1 MNPILNELMANAA
14 NQAPSLVDSKK
25 ESVLA
30 ASNEKKIAL
39 GGATP
44 QTPAQLYAP
53 MVGAAT
59 GKGVATASDQE
70 YDSRYLTPGQLET
83 KYGNNAAA
91 DMINAAAN
99 AQQRVFSDQTQ
110 VRDFEQTAADTVSGV
125 GLGIANSL
133 GGIGALGAG
142 LVNKDAGIWA
152 SKQLDDL
159 NKTVQENQSPALQSR
174 RRILAAK
181 NELDQRDSTKA
192 FEDAKASGDS
202 DFTASL
208 ARIGRDVI
216 SSVENA
222 ATDPTT
228 LSDGIAQGVGSM
240 LSLAPLGR
248 AVAGTKAAT
257 AAIPAGIGAMEA
269 GGSYQQSVNEV
280 QAMTPAQLAKTSP
293 MYRELVAGGMSPEEA
308 QRTVANRTG
317 LISAA
322 ITAPAAV
329 AAGSLVSRF
338 AGNPTGLVT
347 GRQALAN
354 LGRETVEEG
363 LQGGTSALAGN
374 QAIQS
379 VADTTRALSA
389 GVGEQIGTGALYGL
403 GTAGAV
409 QAPSL
414 TGAAAAGA
422 VNSVAASLGR
432 IGEARAENNRKS
444 SPNSI
449 ENVTAAATVAQAEAP
464 TVQTAM
470 AEAVASAPPETAAAA
485 QGYLDSLVQSLTVAP
500 EELAHEAVAAT
511 GTLVSDAPNRLEAI
525 NRLINVVKAT
535 EGNPGQQVTA
545 AYALYQLMQPMNA
558 LAESEI
564 SQQADLPEDAGKI
577 LDAYSGLVSRIVG
590 TPEVSAAFRNVV
602 QQLNTPAMQ
611 AQLNDVN
618 QTPASAQTVVA
629 AAELAPQTTNPAV
642 VDVVLK
648 MARDGQIKLTD
659 NQMNSLQSAR
669 ALMRSAMEYDNA
681 LTQAGIT
688 ERKDLVGVQVKT
700 GTDVSRNVVGSR
712 SGLQHARTV
721 TEFVNRGDIAGAATA
736 LEDLGRF
743 AQSQAN
749 KVQAINDHFAAGRG
763 AERIRPQVKKGDTFA
778 ESDVAYGV
786 TPTSVNSLKNAQN
799 IAAEAVFLTQLHNQL
814 AEAYPQLKLTAIP
827 EVALDAILQGDVADV
842 AAQFVK
848 GERSYANQ
856 NTNPA
861 PVDAPVANRASE
873 GSAPE
878 AQPAEPA
885 GGQGT
890 VRSDDAVT
898 GQRVPAPAVTAS
910 DGESVARPSEPTN
923 AEPALT
929 DAAIQAMSDAELN
942 TLHEAEMAK
951 PNFRNQP
958 LFQKLDKEVA
968 AREDAQAEA
977 DAAAQKAQVIT
988 EEADVEETFDEAD
1001 FIQPT
1006 GFAAVFPGLVGL
1018 VPNGKVKNFLA
1029 EAFKMPKQPRSR
1041 LLGTGSPLE
1050 AIQTALGRNANAQ
1063 AFTGKPLKGELTK
1076 DVLAAYRHMTGDVA
1090 SYLMKV
1096 MDRNLQEAG
1105 NAKKGKSSSLF
1116 EMLESGVA
1124 NPLGYIRGRALNIVE
1139 PKENGKGFQY
1149 NQELL
1154 EGAILAGMH
1163 WILNASSTGPIREA
1177 ADIAALMNIPES
1189 QVTDALIAEFNYNGS
1204 MTKWDV
1210 VPMLA
1215 QKITSFWGLQANN
1228 DYSQSMVDGIPF
1240 AVASEVVRALTEMG
1254 ALKQENIQMPGVVQE
1269 LTRFTIDYENL
1280 GEEYKAYPNLLDE
1293 LVSVEPEETAWF
1305 GQDRPPVAR
1314 TQMNNTHVEN
1324 TREQQAAIKAEQ
1336 ETPFF
1341 VNMPMFDLFQQLGSD
1356 NLLDLFGAG
1365 SNLDPKLHNAQHLMT
1380 LEGRNASIAAAFQHM
1395 TDRHAE
1401 LENRA
1406 SAAGVPVNRMP
1417 MHYAYNMSRVGRM
1430 QMLGKHNPQ
1439 ASKLVREVFMPTR
1452 ATVDLTDGDTR
1463 NLYMLS
1469 LAQALDIKVH
1479 TMPMADSIARV
1490 QAKLDGDLKPAVDL
1504 LAKFLAT
1511 DQLDN
1516 DAVEVLQAAQAS
1528 SGKTVMAVHALLDY
1542 ARTTLPDTDLTEYE
1556 TSVYLEADG
1565 VTNGPVNA
1573 MAMLST
1579 GKFDAAWLKNIAKG
1593 GWNLTPG
1600 KTFNQHRADDNTDLY
1615 KESTNAFAR
1624 FRANLREELMESG
1637 NAVQMDNL
1645 YKLMGMFVK
1654 DITVTESGEVLLDR
1668 GVAKNPLTI
1677 TIYGSGARGIAGN
1690 VAKTLLDEVYA
1701 RMSVALQN
1709 QEANGGTLAQA
1720 MFGAEA
1726 SALKSADELMG
1737 QFQFLMNRLTRTELR
1752 YSKKNGYY
1760 VSAVEGAKPVDLRDP
1775 ANFSLAPANY
1785 AGLEGNILRMFVEP
1799 LRDGI
1804 SHTIGPAVLETSE
1817 LLQSATQLQSLAMAD
1832 AFKTEVE
1839 RLVAEQVKANPDD
1852 KTLFLS
1858 RNQQDAVI
1866 AALAKKFPF
1875 VKTGKQTF
1883 FVTGNARDTVDAS
1896 DFSRALN
1903 DTLDMQAMV
1912 FGPSDAGVAGA
1923 PYLIIGMGDGM
1934 MMQTIATAPDAV
1946 TGTLKIFDG
1955 MNMPVDQIN
1964 KGSLQANEAVA
1975 TSWQGNPLRA
1985 VERSFQMSL
1994 PGIEAWIAS
2003 LPLNK
2008 EGGVNLTTRMA
2019 YGTREAAVAAM
2030 SNMLERVRTAADQI
2044 DARHATMKRVS
2055 FSLDQMASAGQPFQ
2069 NTGEDLSSL
2078 APEAQVE
2085 RLNQIYEE
2093 ELARIS
2099 KVSAS
2104 AAEIRGELVGKEML
2118 TPQDRVLYTPEGLLR
2133 EVGALPED
2141 LRQLAVAAVRS
2152 PAMRDY
2158 TMVVASADQINAETG
2173 GALGDADGITM
2184 PAAKK
2189 IFLKTD
2195 SPEVRVH
2202 ELVHA
2207 ATFEAVLGHYQ
2218 GNSTPEVAEAVNRL
2232 EVLMDQFMDL
2242 DQREMTT
2249 DQVRAY
2255 NMALN
2260 SMARASFAGGAI
2272 GQASSLN
2279 EFMAWATTNAELIAV
2294 GKKVEANPILRLAQA
2309 AVKAIKGMFWKNVN
2323 DTFFSQVQFNSAIIM
2338 TAQPT
2343 TQQVMDDVVLEH
2355 SSAYGNDQ
2363 RLQDVDTAFTEMIG
2377 QYLNAPGVIKPTA
2390 AVKTALANF
2399 SGDLSMAARAVF
2411 PMTMQEQNVFVSI
2424 ATALATEAAIEP
2436 TVLAKAQQLYA
2447 YVTKKLTVESFM
2459 ANPEVDDPA
2468 DRYYAQE
2475 KYDFLVGKSTMLTDA
2490 QGRSS
2495 LLPAFLALATTN
2507 QDFRDVLAKMEMPKA
2522 DKVEGR
2528 TMDSYLRNYGNH
2540 MMESLSN
2547 RMAGTTKS
2555 GDVRSAIDALN
2566 GHLYNLS
2573 QQKQTLVSTFTD
2585 QVGGLTDR
2593 ANDYVVEKLTSLS
2606 TKAMDKARDVKSKTN
2621 SKLVKNTAGVVELVA
2636 GLATEK
2642 NGQLVAE
2649 GVMSGANRIK
2659 GWKPLTDIISD
2670 FVGRTESNANVYDLI
2685 KAVRSSVQA
2694 MRQQFREN
2702 VPEEIA
2708 KKFTRQLTEAEW
2720 TGLHSIMGKSDLAV
2734 LSGRGFD
2741 EISDLVTKP
2750 KVRAAEIAALEKSLS
2765 AVTGK
2770 NWALTQ
2776 TKAKQLA
2783 NFMNTGV
2790 TGVNLLRNAS
2800 AVAALLGQN
2809 VKQSLSVNDT
2819 AQLDELITLYAL
2831 DTQDTGVF
2839 ASLVQEDQA
2848 AGLEFTMAYLTGQ
2861 RKDEVAKASSNDAAR
2876 FNAYKGY
2883 IPTVPAAGVSLIVA
2897 EDSQHAN
2904 LLAKSYTRVGGYN
2917 GSTLERTNKGY
2928 YFASVP
2934 TRAGFSQGIMQNVN
2948 ITAGGVSATTGYSV
2962 GMNAGVI
2969 TDPNQLNRLKQTFL
2983 RDRATTENLVA
2994 VYNENGEIVAFE
3006 RSLDPVQL
3014 ERVRENSQL
3023 HKMLGVWRGRQVE
3036 EETAGIYN
3044 TQLIDRLDEM
3054 YKKDLAA
3061 GKGAEYVNIFSDKDR
3076 VLRDAVRLL
3085 PQEARDQM
3093 QNITGLE
3100 DTFMVRRDMLN
3111 DALGYRTASIGDPW
3125 TGNSRWSQETQDT
3138 LKKLALGL
3146 VGNKAYQYALNSERF
3161 IQGYVSDAKTLIVV
3175 KSVVVPFG
3183 NLLSNLYQMVA
3194 RGVPIKDI
3202 VRGSP
3207 KKAHEVD
3214 SYVKGLLRQVAA
3226 EAELRAAVGKPLQK
3240 MKLEAEIQS
3249 IKDAHKRLSI
3259 WPLIEAGEFSAISD
3273 VGLTHEDIDMT
3284 EGRLNQYIEKLVGKL
3299 PDSVRNA
3306 GRYAFITKDTALF
3319 QGLQKAVQYG
3329 DFLAKALVY
3338 DDLVKR
3344 QGKSKKDALAIVTEE
3359 FVNYDR
3365 LPGRFRGYM
3374 ESIGLLWFYNFK
3386 IRAAKVGLSMIR
3398 NNPVHTL
3405 IASLAP
3411 APDLFGPI
3419 GLPTEDNAFAKLAE
3433 GTLDNSM
3440 GPGQGMRAPMLNPWL
3455 NIIN

>member
-1 MNPILNELMANAA
+1 MNLILNELMANAA
-14 NQAPSLVDSKK
+14 GQTSPIEAKKQSLAGV
-25 ESVLA
+25 A
-30 ASNEKKIAL
+30 QEKKTAL
-39 GGATP
+39 SPLVP

-59 GKGVATASDQE
+59 GKGVESASEQE
-70 YDSRYLTPGQLET
+70 YDTRYMTPGQLET
-83 KYGNNAAA
+83 KYGHTAAS
-91 DMINAAAN
+91 DLINAKAT

-110 VRDFEQTAADTVSGV
+110 VRDFEQAAADTVSGV
-125 GLGIANSL
+125 GLGIANSI
-133 GGIGALGAG
+133 GGIGALAAGA
-142 LVNKDAGIWA
+142 VNQDAGIWA

-159 NKTVQENQSPALQSR
+159 NAFGQGSQSPALQQR
-174 RRILAAK
+174 RNILAAK
-181 NELDQRDSTKA
+181 NLLDQRDSTQQFNKDKA
-192 FEDAKASGDS
+192 EGKS

-208 ARIGRDVI
+208 ARIGRDVV

-222 ATDPTT
+222 AVDPIT
-228 LSDGIAQGVGSM
+228 LSEGIAQGVGSM

-248 AVAGTKAAT
+248 AVAGARGGE
-257 AAIPAGIGAMEA
+257 AAIAAGIGAMEA
-269 GGSYQQSVNEV
+269 GGSYQQGVNDV
-280 QAMTPAQLAKTSP
+280 LAMSKADLQKNSP
-293 MYRELVAGGMSPEEA
+293 MYRELIAQGVSPDEA
-308 QRTVANRTG
+308 QRTVANRTA
-317 LISAA
+317 LTSAA

-329 AAGSLVSRF
+329 AAGSLVSKF
-338 AGNPTGLVT
+338 AGNPTALVG

-354 LGRETVEEG
+354 IGRETIEEG
-363 LQGGTSALAGN
+363 LQSGTASIAGN

-379 VADTTRALSA
+379 IADNTRALSE

-403 GTAGAV
+403 GTAGAI

-414 TGAAAAGA
+414 AGAAAVATGSAAIAGLGA
-422 VNSVAASLGR
+422 TLGR
-432 IGEARAENNRKS
+432 IGDARADANRKN

-449 ENVTAAATVAQAEAP
+449 ENVTAAVNVAQAEAP
-464 TVQTAM
+464 AVQAAM
-470 AEAVASAPPETAAAA
+470 AETLASAPPEVATAA
-485 QGYLDSLVQSLTVAP
+485 QGYLDSLVQALTIDPA
-500 EELAHEAVAAT
+500 ELQHQAVAAT
-511 GTLVSDAPNRLEAI
+511 GSLVADAPNRLEAI

-535 EGNPGQQVTA
+535 EGNPQQQLTA

-558 LAESEI
+558 LAENEI
-564 SQQADLPEDAGKI
+564 SQQEGLPADAGKI
-577 LDAYSGLVSRIVG
+577 LDTYSDLVARIIG
-590 TPEVSAAFRNVV
+590 TPEVSKAFGSVIEL
-602 QQLNTPAMQ
+602 LNTPAVQ
-611 AQLNDVN
+611 AQLNEVN
-618 QTPASAQTVVA
+618 QTPETAQVVVA
-629 AAELAPQTTNPAV
+629 AAELAPQTTNPAA
-642 VDVVLK
+642 VDAVLK
-648 MARDGQIKLTD
+648 MARDGQISLTD
-659 NQMNSLQSAR
+659 NQLNSLRSAR

-681 LTQAGIT
+681 LTEAGIQ
-688 ERKDLVGVQVKT
+688 ERKDMVGVQVKT
-700 GTDVSRNVVGSR
+700 GTESARNVVGAR
-712 SGLQHARTV
+712 SGLQHARYITDL
-721 TEFVNRGDIAGAATA
+721 VNQNDVAGASTA
-736 LEDLGRF
+736 LEDLGKF
-743 AQSQAN
+743 AQNQAN
-749 KVQAINDHFAAGRG
+749 KVEAINQNFAGGRG
-763 AERIRPQVKKGDTFA
+763 APRVKPLALSKTREWV
-778 ESDVAYGV
+778 ESGTAYGV
-786 TPTSVNSLKNAQN
+786 TPTNTNSLKNAQN
-799 IAAEAVFLTQLHNQL
+799 IAAEATFLTQLHNQL
-814 AEAYPQLKLTAIP
+814 VEAYPQLKLKAIAP
-827 EVALDAILQGDVADV
+827 VQLDAILQGDVDEV
-842 AAQFVK
+842 AAEFVS
-848 GERSYANQ
+848 GARSYGNQ
-856 NTNPA
+856 NTNTPA
-861 PVDAPVANRASE
+861 DATADAGRASE
-873 GSAPE
+873 GSPAQT
-878 AQPAEPA
+878 QPAESA

-890 VRSDDAVT
+890 VRSDDGVV
-898 GQRVPAPAVTAS
+898 GERVSAPAVAKP
-910 DGESVARPSEPTN
+910 DGETGARTDVPANTQPALKEEAKPEPVEQPVVVE
-923 AEPALT
+923 EPA
-929 DAAIQAMSDAELN
+929 APA
-942 TLHEAEMAK
+942 
-951 PNFRNQP
+951 
-958 LFQKLDKEVA
+958 
-968 AREDAQAEA
+968 
-977 DAAAQKAQVIT
+977 
-988 EEADVEETFDEAD
+988 
-1001 FIQPT
+1001 PT
-1006 GFAAVFPGLVGL
+1006 GFAAVFPELVGL

-1029 EAFKMPKQPRSR
+1029 EAFKLPKNQRSR
-1041 LLGTGSPLE
+1041 ILGSGSPLVDLR
-1050 AIQTALGRNANAQ
+1050 AALRSDTAAST
-1063 AFTGKPLKGELTK
+1063 FMGKPLKGELTK

-1090 SYLMKV
+1090 NYLKQV
-1096 MDRNLQEAG
+1096 MDRNLQQAG

-1149 NQELL
+1149 NQELV

-1163 WILNASSTGPIREA
+1163 WIMNASSTGPIREA

-1210 VPMLA
+1210 IPMLA
-1215 QKITSFWGLQANN
+1215 QKISAFWGLQANN
-1228 DYSQSMVDGIPF
+1228 DYSQSMVDGIPY
-1240 AVASEVVRALTEMG
+1240 AVASEVVRALSEMG
-1254 ALKQENIQMPGVVQE
+1254 ALKQENISMPGISQE
-1269 LTRFTIDYENL
+1269 LTRFTIDYDNL
-1280 GEEYKAYPNLLDE
+1280 GEEYKAYPALLEE
-1293 LVSVEPEETAWF
+1293 LVAVEPEETAWF
-1305 GQDRPPVAR
+1305 GEDRPKVAR

-1324 TREQQAAIKAEQ
+1324 TPEQRAAIEAEQ
-1336 ETPFF
+1336 NTPFF
-1341 VNMPMFDLFQQLGSD
+1341 VNIPMFDLFQQLGSD

-1365 SNLDPKLHNAQHLMT
+1365 SNLNPETHNKQNLMT
-1380 LEGRNASIAAAFQHM
+1380 LQGRNASIAAAFQHM
-1395 TDRHAE
+1395 TDRFSE
-1401 LENRA
+1401 LSNRA
-1406 SAAGVPVNRMP
+1406 QAAGVPVQAMP

-1479 TMPMADSIARV
+1479 TMPLADSIERV
-1490 QAKLDGDLKPAVDL
+1490 QAKLDGPLKPAVDL

-1511 DQLDN
+1511 DTLDN
-1516 DAVEVLQAAQAS
+1516 DALEVLQGVMGDA
-1528 SGKTVMAVHALLDY
+1528 GNTVMAVHAILDY
-1542 ARTTLPDTDLTEYE
+1542 ARTTLPDTDLTNYD
-1556 TSVYLEADG
+1556 TSIYLEADG

-1579 GKFDAAWLKNIAKG
+1579 GKFNLSWLKNIAKG

-1600 KTFNQHRADDNTDLY
+1600 KTFNEHRAQDNVDLY
-1615 KESTNAFAR
+1615 KDSTNNFAKR
-1624 FRANLREELMESG
+1624 RTLLRDELSESG
-1637 NAVQMDNL
+1637 NAIQMDNL
-1645 YKLMGMFVK
+1645 MKLMGMFIK

-1690 VAKTLLDEVYA
+1690 VTKALMDEIYAKMTA
-1701 RMSVALQN
+1701 ALQN
-1709 QEANGGTLAQA
+1709 QEANGGTMAQA
-1720 MFGAEA
+1720 MFGDQA
-1726 SALKSADELMG
+1726 SALKSADQLMG
-1737 QFQFLMNRLTRTELR
+1737 EFQFLINRLTRTELR
-1752 YSKKNGYY
+1752 NSKTKGYY
-1760 VSAVEGAKPVDLRDP
+1760 VTSTEGAVPVNLKDLASFELP
-1775 ANFSLAPANY
+1775 AANY
-1785 AGLEGNILRMFVEP
+1785 RGLEENIFRMFVGP
-1799 LRDGI
+1799 LREGI
-1804 SHTIGPAVLETSE
+1804 SDTIGQSLLDSSE
-1817 LLQSATQLQSLAMAD
+1817 LLQTATQLQSLAMAA
-1832 AFKTEVE
+1832 AFKSEVE
-1839 RLVAEQVKANPDD
+1839 RLVAEQVKENPDD

-1866 AALAKKFPF
+1866 AALSKKFPF

-1903 DTLDMQAMV
+1903 NTLDMQAMV

-1923 PYLIIGMGDGM
+1923 PYLIIGMGDGL
-1934 MMQTIATAPDAV
+1934 MMQTVATAPDAV

-1955 MNMPVDQIN
+1955 MNMPIDQIN

-1975 TSWQGNPLRA
+1975 TTWQGNPLRA

-1994 PGIEAWIAS
+1994 PGIENWIKT
-2003 LPLNK
+2003 LPENDD
-2008 EGGVNLTTRMA
+2008 GSVNLTARIA
-2019 YGTREAAVAAM
+2019 YSDKVSAVAAM
-2030 SNMLERVRTAADQI
+2030 TAMLDRVRDAADQI
-2044 DARHATMKRVS
+2044 DARHAAMKRVS

-2078 APEAQVE
+2078 TPEAQVE

-2093 ELARIS
+2093 ELAKIS

-2104 AAEIRGELVGKEML
+2104 AAEIRGAATGKEPMEL
-2118 TPQDRVLYTPEGLLR
+2118 TERVLYTPEGLLR
-2133 EVGALPED
+2133 EVGALPAD
-2141 LRQLAVAAVRS
+2141 LRQLAVAALRS
-2152 PAMRDY
+2152 PSMRDY
-2158 TMVVASADQINAETG
+2158 TVVVASADQINAETG
-2173 GALGDADGITM
+2173 GALGNASGITM

-2189 IFLKTD
+2189 IYLTED

-2207 ATFEAVLGHYQ
+2207 ATFEAVLAHYQ
-2218 GNSTPEVAEAVNRL
+2218 GNSTPAVAAAVERL
-2232 EVLMDQFMDL
+2232 EVLQDQFLGLDL
-2242 DQREMTT
+2242 REMTP
-2249 DQVRAY
+2249 DQVRAFT
-2255 NMALN
+2255 MAEN
-2260 SMARASFAGGAI
+2260 SMIQALLQGGAV
-2272 GQASSLN
+2272 GKAASLN
-2279 EFMAWATTNAELIAV
+2279 EFMAWATTNQELIAV
-2294 GKKVEANPILRLAQA
+2294 GKKTESNPLVRMAKA
-2309 AVKAIKGMFWKNVN
+2309 VVKAIKGMFWKDVN
-2323 DTFFSQVQFNSAIIM
+2323 DSLFSQVQFNTAVIM
-2338 TAQPT
+2338 SAQPT

-2363 RLQDVDTAFTEMIG
+2363 RLQEVDETFTALIG
-2377 QYLNAPGVIKPTA
+2377 DYLNAPGPIKPTA
-2390 AVKTALANF
+2390 AVKAALANF
-2399 SGDLSMAARAVF
+2399 SGDLSLAAKAVF
-2411 PMTMQEQNVFVSI
+2411 PMTMQEQNVFTAI

-2447 YVTKKLTVESFM
+2447 YVTKNLTVESFM

-2507 QDFRDVLAKMEMPKA
+2507 QDFREVLRKMDMPKA
-2522 DKVEGR
+2522 DKVKGR
-2528 TMDSYLRNYGNH
+2528 TMDDYLRNYGNH
-2540 MMESLSN
+2540 MMENLSN
-2547 RMAGTTKS
+2547 RMAGTNKS
-2555 GDVRSAIDALN
+2555 TDVRSAIDALN
-2566 GHLYNLS
+2566 GHLYELS
-2573 QQKQTLVSTFTD
+2573 QNKQTLVSTFSD
-2585 QVGGLTDR
+2585 KAGGLTDR
-2593 ANDYVVEKLTSLS
+2593 ANEFVVDKLTTYSD
-2606 TKAMDKARDVKSKTN
+2606 KVMKKARDVKAKTN

-2659 GWKPLTDIISD
+2659 GWKPLTDVIGD

-2720 TGLHSIMGKSDLAV
+2720 TGLHAVMGKSDLAV
-2734 LSGRGFD
+2734 LAGRGFA
-2741 EISDLVTKP
+2741 EVSDLVTKP
-2750 KVRAAEIAALEKSLS
+2750 KVRAAAIAELESSLS

-2770 NWALTQ
+2770 NWGLTQ
-2776 TKAKQLA
+2776 DKAKQLA
-2783 NFMNTGV
+2783 TFMTTGV
-2790 TGVNLLRNAS
+2790 TGVNLLRNAT
-2800 AVAALLGQN
+2800 AVSKLLGHGVQ
-2809 VKQSLSVNDT
+2809 QSLSLNDT
-2819 AQLDELITLYAL
+2819 NQLDELITLYAL
-2831 DTQDTGVF
+2831 DSTDTSVF
-2839 ASLVQEDQA
+2839 ASLVQEDQM

-2861 RKDEVAKASSNDAAR
+2861 RKDEATKANASDAAR
-2876 FNAYKGY
+2876 HNAYKGY

-2897 EDSQHAN
+2897 DDAQHAS
-2904 LLAKSYTRVGGYN
+2904 LLQKSYVRVATYG
-2917 GSTLERTNKGY
+2917 GSTVERTNKGY
-2928 YFASVP
+2928 YFAPVP

-2948 ITAGGVSATTGYSV
+2948 ITAGGVSSTTGFGV

-2969 TDPNQLNRLKQTFL
+2969 TDPNQLNRLKLSFL
-2983 RDRATTENLVA
+2983 RDRASTENLVA

-3006 RSLDPVQL
+3006 RSLDPTQL

-3036 EETAGIYN
+3036 EETAGIFN
-3044 TQLIDRLDEM
+3044 SQLINRLDEM

-3061 GKGAEYVNIFSDKDR
+3061 GKAAEYVNIFAEKDR
-3076 VLRDAVRLL
+3076 VLSDAVRLL
-3085 PQEARDQM
+3085 PQEALDEM
-3093 QNITGLE
+3093 ENITGLE
-3100 DTFMVRRDMLN
+3100 RTFMVRRDMLN
-3111 DALGYRTASIGDPW
+3111 DALGYRSASIGDPW

-3146 VGNKAYQYALNSERF
+3146 VGNKAYQYAMNSERF

-3183 NLLSNLYQMVA
+3183 NLLSNLYQLVA
-3194 RGVPIKDI
+3194 RGVPLKDI
-3202 VRGSP
+3202 YKNSP

-3226 EAELRAAVGKPLQK
+3226 EAELRAAVDKPLQK

-3284 EGRLNQYIEKLVGKL
+3284 EGKLNQYIEKLVGKL

-3329 DFLAKALVY
+3329 DFLAKAMIY
-3338 DDLVKR
+3338 DDLTKR

-3374 ESIGLLWFYNFK
+3374 ESMGLMWFYNFK